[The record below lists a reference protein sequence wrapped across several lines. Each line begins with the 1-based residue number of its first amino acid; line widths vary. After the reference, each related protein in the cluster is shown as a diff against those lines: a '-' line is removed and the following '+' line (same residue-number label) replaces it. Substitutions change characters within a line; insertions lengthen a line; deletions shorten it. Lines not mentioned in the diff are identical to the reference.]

1 MLCNVQVKTVIN
13 QAFPFLASLLD
24 QALRVVSLVDTSKYV
39 LTGTSFLATFSN
51 PGTHNVKFQVLESNS
66 PIFWLCG
73 LPGFY

>member
-1 MLCNVQVKTVIN
+1 MLINVQVKTVIN

-39 LTGTSFLATFSN
+39 LTGTSFLATN

-73 LPGFY
+73 LLGFY